1 MKFMKP
7 LVLISHGDL
16 GVELKKSVEMIM
28 GPHDDIYTV
37 SLLPNEG
44 QTEFLTKF
52 EKVVAKLD
60 DFVVLA
66 DLYGGTPCNVIA
78 KQIMAWANYRLYA
91 GMNMAMVIGY
101 LNAEM
106 LGSKADLIAEARNGV
121 TDVNEALHGLIDANS

>member
-1 MKFMKP
+1 MKP

-28 GPHDDIYTV
+28 GPQDDIYTV

-44 QTEFLTKF
+44 QTEFLAKF

-66 DLYGGTPCNVIA
+66 DL
-78 KQIMAWANYRLYA
+78 
-91 GMNMAMVIGY
+91 
-101 LNAEM
+101 
-106 LGSKADLIAEARNGV
+106 
-121 TDVNEALHGLIDANS
+121 